1 MVSMVLYLPGSIWI
15 LARAKG
21 WGLDNLANGF
31 AVNVVS
37 RLLPDSNVI
46 FLLDLLPAEASGN
59 FLNSLLLCIQV
70 LSSPGPPLPVFP
82 PVDRWS
88 GQDPIPSRPQ
98 NAIDLYQ
105 VQSICMYM
113 GRISIWQPTEF

>member
-1 MVSMVLYLPGSIWI
+1 MVNMVLYLPGSIWI

-21 WGLDNLANGF
+21 WGLDNLANGL

-37 RLLPDSNVI
+37 RLLPDSNVTD
-46 FLLDLLPAEASGN
+46 LHDLLPAEAFGN

-70 LSSPGPPLPVFP
+70 LSSPGPTLPVLL
-82 PVDRWS
+82 PVDGWS

-105 VQSICMYM
+105 V
-113 GRISIWQPTEF
+113 

>member
-1 MVSMVLYLPGSIWI
+1 MVTMVLYLPGSIWI

-21 WGLDNLANGF
+21 WGLDNLANGL

-37 RLLPDSNVI
+37 RLLPDSNVT
-46 FLLDLLPAEASGN
+46 FLLDLLPAEVSGN

-70 LSSPGPPLPVFP
+70 LFGPGPTLPVLL
-82 PVDRWS
+82 PVDGWS

-105 VQSICMYM
+105 V
-113 GRISIWQPTEF
+113 